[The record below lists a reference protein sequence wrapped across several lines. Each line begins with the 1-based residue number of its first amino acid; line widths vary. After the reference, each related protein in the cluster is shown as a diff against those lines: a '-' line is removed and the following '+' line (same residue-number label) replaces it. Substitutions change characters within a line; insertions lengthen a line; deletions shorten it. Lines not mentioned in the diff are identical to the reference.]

1 MLSFILRNKLKTICI
16 NYFVKFSLYLGRMF
30 LLSKY
35 NHIVYKTKKLS
46 LFEMM
51 LTIYTTNILSIFI
64 YNVSISVNTM
74 NTA

>member
-35 NHIVYKTKKLS
+35 NHIVQNQETFS
-46 LFEMM
+46 EMM